1 MRTTAVVTDC
11 IYISIY
17 LSSYIYIYV
26 YVYIYLYI
34 YLSIYI
40 CIYTYI
46 STHINSVYIQ
56 INIQMIDILFLYIYI
71 YLDLDIKIDQYNGQI
86 VEPIDIHVLPNF
98 HHPKGV
104 KPQTVKQTWTSLNS
118 NNFVGCKCIN
128 VQAISLGSWTTQR

>member
-1 MRTTAVVTDC
+1 M
-11 IYISIY
+11 
-17 LSSYIYIYV
+17 YIYV
-26 YVYIYLYI
+26 YFYTYQF
-34 YLSIYI
+34 SIYTNK
-40 CIYTYI
+40 YTNDR
-46 STHINSVYIQ
+46 HII
-56 INIQMIDILFLYIYI
+56 YIYI